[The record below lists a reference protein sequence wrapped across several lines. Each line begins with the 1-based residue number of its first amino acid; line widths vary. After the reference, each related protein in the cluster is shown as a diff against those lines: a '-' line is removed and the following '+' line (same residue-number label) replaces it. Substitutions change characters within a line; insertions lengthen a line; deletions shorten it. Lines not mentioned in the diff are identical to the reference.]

1 MNYYIS
7 DHHFGHVRMNSDI
20 DCRGFADV
28 EAMDE
33 YMIEQWNRKVKAED
47 EVFILGDLT
56 AFTDGEQVNQLLGR
70 LAGKKTLL
78 SGNHDR
84 YLEDPAFDKEL
95 VTRITPYL
103 ELWDNGKKVV
113 LSHYPIMFYNE
124 QYLLDQDGKPRTFML
139 YGHVHNGPDEQ
150 VIMEYLEKVK
160 DRMKKNL
167 KTGEPEPAPCQMINC
182 FCMFSDYVPL
192 TLEEWIRTDRARRK
206 VAQREK

>member
-33 YMIEQWNRKVKAED
+33 YMI
-47 EVFILGDLT
+47 
-56 AFTDGEQVNQLLGR
+56 AFTDVEQVNQLLGR

-78 SGNHDR
+78 IGNHDR

-95 VTRITPYL
+95 FTRITPYL

-150 VIMEYLEKVK
+150 VIMEYLEQVK
-160 DRMKKNL
+160 DRKKKNR
-167 KTGEPEPAPCQMINC
+167 KTGEPEPASCQMINC

-192 TLEEWIRTDRARRK
+192 TLEEWIRTDRARREM
-206 VAQREK
+206 AQNEK